1 MNKDTIF
8 NFGKSILKLLKES
21 ILILFSSYRR
31 DIIHAI
37 RKAKEDGVSSYMN
50 NYDRKHAKIA
60 IQELIANA
68 DSEVILLCHRLSRDI
83 YEDEGTIA
91 ALNKFFSK
99 DASKKRMEVFVR
111 DAHYEDSLFVDALNY
126 WGVTIHKN
134 AQQELKNVES
144 GDICYVD
151 GHILR
156 IESDSVA
163 RKGTLCFSGNKLT
176 IGCRRELSDYISEAN
191 TLKDSV
197 LKKKDLKK

>member
-21 ILILFSSYRR
+21 ILIFFSSYRR

-126 WGVTIHKN
+126 WGVTIHKDVKKK
-134 AQQELKNVES
+134 LKNDKS

-163 RKGTLCFSGNKLT
+163 RKGTLCFSGNKRT

-197 LKKKDLKK
+197 LKKKNLKK